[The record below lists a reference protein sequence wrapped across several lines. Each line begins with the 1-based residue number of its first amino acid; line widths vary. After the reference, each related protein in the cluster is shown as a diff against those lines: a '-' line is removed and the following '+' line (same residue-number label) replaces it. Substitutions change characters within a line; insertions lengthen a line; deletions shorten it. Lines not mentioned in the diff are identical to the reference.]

1 MNLNNLLEEMDKYIK
16 SERYEDMLD
25 KFFYGELSTKLQEP
39 IDTPNEFTSNDI
51 PKLIKNGELFTQ
63 NKNYLK
69 DERNFMLLDDGGDVL
84 VTVNSNGEPNGTNRC
99 GSFSFPL
106 DSEESKKAFAVM
118 LLYLQQECHAVK
130 FPKFNF
136 NAD

>member
-51 PKLIKNGELFTQ
+51 PKLIKNGGLFTQ
-63 NKNYLK
+63 NKKSRTHQEKFREGQTMLK
-69 DERNFMLLDDGGDVL
+69 CLL
-84 VTVNSNGEPNGTNRC
+84 
-99 GSFSFPL
+99 
-106 DSEESKKAFAVM
+106 
-118 LLYLQQECHAVK
+118 
-130 FPKFNF
+130 
-136 NAD
+136 